1 MAQVTGTIS
10 DGDKV
15 LFQDIPMSLR
25 PTSGVL
31 KGFEGEFIIPAG
43 GSYLSPGLSFRITCS
58 DGRSGTILIVAARS
72 GSSPGFLVEFQTQG
86 AFQ

>member
-1 MAQVTGTIS
+1 MAQITGTIS

-15 LFQDIPMSLR
+15 LFQDIPMIL

-31 KGFEGEFIIPAG
+31 KGFKGELGTTPG
-43 GSYLSPGLSFRITCS
+43 GAYLSPGSSFLLTCS
-58 DGRSGTILIVAARS
+58 DGRSGKILIVAARP
-72 GSSPGFLVEFQTQG
+72 GPNQGFLVEFRAQG